1 LPPLFPLGSSSSPKG
16 KKTLLRYSEEDGVV
30 TFQVRVVPRA
40 SRSEI
45 AGEHEGVLR
54 VRVAAPPV
62 DGAANEELVRL
73 LARELKVRTSAVE
86 ILSGHSSRIK
96 RVCVKGADS
105 LALQKVGNP
114 GR

>member
-1 LPPLFPLGSSSSPKG
+1 V
-16 KKTLLRYSEEDGVV
+16 LRYSEADGAI

-45 AGEHEGVLR
+45 AGERDGALR
-54 VRVAAPPV
+54 VRVTAPPV

-73 LARELKVRTSAVE
+73 LARELKVRASAVE
-86 ILSGHSSRIK
+86 ILSGHSSRTK
-96 RVCVKGADS
+96 SVLVRGPDS
-105 LALQKVGNP
+105 LALQKLGIP